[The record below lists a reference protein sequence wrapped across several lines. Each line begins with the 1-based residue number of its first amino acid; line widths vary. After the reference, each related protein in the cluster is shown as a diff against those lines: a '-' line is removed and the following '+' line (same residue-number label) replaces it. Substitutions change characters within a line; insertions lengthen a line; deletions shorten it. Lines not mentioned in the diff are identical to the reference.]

1 MDNSQPGRT
10 ALDDLKIVEL
20 PALDPIPFFAASM
33 AGRAMADLGAEVIK
47 IEPPNSGARERH
59 CGPSAGTAPNPETR
73 ALHLFLDC
81 NKLGATL
88 DLEHPRGPE
97 LLMQILAGADAVFNP
112 NPPALNQRLGLG
124 WRTLCERFPRL
135 VVVSTTFFGTDSMY
149 RDLRGG
155 DLVATQMSG
164 VGYETPFNQV
174 TDPPNQSPLKA
185 PERQGDYMTGFT
197 AAAAAMAALQGRKR
211 TGKGQHVDVSQWLA
225 LYSSIRINVGEISHD
240 SPRAGMYRR
249 LFVRGKTGP
258 GWIYPCRDGYISFRN
273 NPGNFWAGTVRMLEE
288 PEWTKDD
295 LFSTE
300 ISRMRNSDAL
310 DALLTS
316 WFMERGKEEIFQ
328 LAQAQGVPCF
338 PLYDIREV
346 AENRQY
352 QARGF
357 FQECEHPV
365 AGRFRM
371 PGPPYQMSRTPVTV
385 RRPAPR
391 LGEHNVMIYQERLG
405 MTGAQFKA
413 LEAQGVI

>member
-1 MDNSQPGRT
+1 VDNPGRT
-10 ALDDLKIVEL
+10 ALDDLKMVEL

-33 AGRAMADLGAEVIK
+33 AGRALADLGAEVLK
-47 IEPPNSGARERH
+47 IEPPRSGASERH
-59 CGPSAGTAPNPETR
+59 LGPYAGAQPDPENR
-73 ALHLFLDC
+73 ALHLYLDA
-81 NKLGATL
+81 NKLSATL
-88 DLEHPRGPE
+88 NLESPRGRA

-112 NPPALNQRLGLG
+112 NPPAINERLGLG
-124 WRTLCERFPRL
+124 WRALCERFPRL

-174 TDPPNQSPLKA
+174 TDPPNQAPLKA
-185 PERQGDYMTGFT
+185 AERQGDYLTGYT

-225 LYSSIRINVGEISHD
+225 LVSTIRINVGELSHD

-249 LFVRGKTGP
+249 LFVRRKSGA
-258 GWIYPCRDGYISFRN
+258 GWIYPCRDGYISFRS
-273 NPGNFWAGTVRMLEE
+273 NPGNFWDGTVKMLGE
-288 PEWTKDD
+288 PEWTKDP

-300 ISRMRNSDAL
+300 ISRLRNSDAV

-338 PLYDIREV
+338 PLYNIREV

-352 QARGF
+352 QARGY
-357 FQECEHPV
+357 FQECEHPIV
-365 AGRFRM
+365 GRLTM
-371 PGPPYQMSRTPVTV
+371 PGPPYQMSRTPAQV

-391 LGEHNVMIYQERLG
+391 LGEHNVMVYRERLG
-405 MTGAQFKA
+405 MTEAQLGA
-413 LEAQGVI
+413 LESEGVI

>member
-112 NPPALNQRLGLG
+112 NPPAINDRLGLG

-174 TDPPNQSPLKA
+174 TDPP
-185 PERQGDYMTGFT
+185 
-197 AAAAAMAALQGRKR
+197 
-211 TGKGQHVDVSQWLA
+211 
-225 LYSSIRINVGEISHD
+225 
-240 SPRAGMYRR
+240 
-249 LFVRGKTGP
+249 
-258 GWIYPCRDGYISFRN
+258 
-273 NPGNFWAGTVRMLEE
+273 
-288 PEWTKDD
+288 
-295 LFSTE
+295 
-300 ISRMRNSDAL
+300 ISRRSRPP
-310 DALLTS
+310 S
-316 WFMERGKEEIFQ
+316 
-328 LAQAQGVPCF
+328 
-338 PLYDIREV
+338 
-346 AENRQY
+346 
-352 QARGF
+352 AR
-357 FQECEHPV
+357 
-365 AGRFRM
+365 AI
-371 PGPPYQMSRTPVTV
+371 T
-385 RRPAPR
+385 
-391 LGEHNVMIYQERLG
+391 
-405 MTGAQFKA
+405 
-413 LEAQGVI
+413 